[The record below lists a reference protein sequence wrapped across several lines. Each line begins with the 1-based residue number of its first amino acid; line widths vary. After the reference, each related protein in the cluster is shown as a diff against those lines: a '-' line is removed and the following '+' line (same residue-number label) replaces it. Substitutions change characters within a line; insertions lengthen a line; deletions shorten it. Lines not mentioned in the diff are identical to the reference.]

1 MHHRTLGKTGLRLAE
16 VGYGA
21 WGIGKTSWL
30 GADDAQST
38 QSLHRAMD
46 LGVNFVDTAL
56 VYGDGESEALVG
68 AVVRARSESIHVASK
83 IPPKN
88 MIWPPRPDVSVD
100 EVFPARHVIAS
111 TEQSLRNLGLETID
125 LQQFHVWS
133 DAWCHQ
139 GDWLEAIAQLKR
151 QGKIRHFG
159 VSINDHQSDNAIALI
174 ETGLVDTVQVIYNI
188 FEQTPADRLFPA
200 CLRNNVGVIVRVA
213 LDEGGLTGA
222 IGADSVFPDGD
233 FRNDY
238 FRGERR
244 QQVVERVGDIGTAL
258 GIEAAQM
265 AETALRFVL
274 SHPAVSVVIP
284 GMRSLRNVDKNC
296 AVADGRGLS
305 DAQLDTLARHRWI
318 RNFYQP

>member
-21 WGIGKTSWL
+21 WGIGNSSWL
-30 GADDAQST
+30 GADDAQSMR
-38 QSLHRAMD
+38 SLHRAMD
-46 LGVNFVDTAL
+46 LGVNFIDTAL
-56 VYGDGESEALVG
+56 VYGDGASEALVG
-68 AVVRARSESIHVASK
+68 AAVRARAEPIYVASK
-83 IPPKN
+83 IPPRN
-88 MIWPPRPDVSVD
+88 MTWPPRADVPVD
-100 EVFPARHVIAS
+100 QVFPASHVIAS
-111 TEQSLRNLGLETID
+111 TEQSLRNLGLERID
-125 LQQFHVWS
+125 LQQFHAWS
-133 DAWCHQ
+133 DAWCGQ
-139 GDWLEAIAQLKR
+139 GDWLAALDQLKR
-151 QGKIRHFG
+151 QGKIGHFG

-174 ETGLVDTVQVIYNI
+174 ETGLVDSVQVIYNI
-188 FEQTPADRLFPA
+188 FEQSPADRLLPA
-200 CLRNNVGVIVRVA
+200 CLRHNVGVIVRVA

-222 IGADSVFPDGD
+222 IGADSEFPDGD

-244 QQVVERVGDIGTAL
+244 RQVAERVGAIGAALDID
-258 GIEAAQM
+258 AAQM

-296 AVADGRGLS
+296 AVADGRGLPA
-305 DAQLDTLARHRWI
+305 AQLATLAQHRWV

>member
-21 WGIGKTSWL
+21 WGIGKSSWL

-38 QSLHRAMD
+38 RALHRAMD

-68 AVVRARSESIHVASK
+68 TVVRARSEAIYVASK

-88 MIWPPRPDVSVD
+88 MTWPPRPDVSID
-100 EVFPARHVIAS
+100 EVFPAHHVIAS
-111 TEQSLRNLGLETID
+111 TEQSLRNFGLETID

-139 GDWLEAIAQLKR
+139 GDWFEAIAQLKR

-174 ETGLVDTVQVIYNI
+174 ESGLVDTVQVIYNI
-188 FEQTPADRLFPA
+188 FEQSPADRLFPA

-238 FRGERR
+238 FGGDRR
-244 QQVVERVGDIGTAL
+244 QQVAGRVQAVVAAL
-258 GIEAAQM
+258 GIDPARM

-284 GMRSLRNVDKNC
+284 GMRSLGNVDKNC
-296 AVADGRGLS
+296 AVADGRGLP
-305 DAQLDTLARHRWI
+305 DAQLATLARHRWI